1 MSVSFKKSRRLLP
14 LAFGIVT
21 LLAVALLLAWD
32 LAPQRFPARAH
43 DLLGALPL
51 ALIAL
56 AYMVDQA
63 LRRRSPGELFKALL
77 LALAF
82 LFWAANQ
89 LWPESSR
96 ATLFNDV
103 AIALFVLDVFF
114 AIAGWPASSAGE
126 SFPAGLPEP
135 LSREVADEG

>member
-1 MSVSFKKSRRLLP
+1 MSVSFKKLRRLLP
-14 LAFGIVT
+14 LALGIVT
-21 LLAVALLLAWD
+21 LLAVALLLLWD
-32 LAPQRFPARAH
+32 LAPQRFPARTH

-56 AYMVDQA
+56 AYMADQA

-82 LFWAANQ
+82 LLWAANQ
-89 LWPESSR
+89 FWPGSSR
-96 ATLFNDV
+96 ATLFNDL

-126 SFPAGLPEP
+126 SFPAGPPEP
-135 LSREVADEG
+135 LIREVADEG